1 MFKGCKYPLT
11 CEKSQMKKKIFIALL
26 LLIITGTT
34 IDNAYS
40 QPLTQNQYAIAKM
53 KEELAK
59 YKGDQSIYM
68 SLCFLYSKENDYD
81 NMLNMMKTI
90 LKKFPK
96 DTATA
101 GVINDYAIEYS
112 QKGKYDIALKIVDIT
127 LSKYKRDQDAAIIR
141 SEILL
146 KQNRI
151 DENNRFLESFLKK
164 NPKEYL
170 LYDRLA
176 DSYIYKEDYTNAFKT
191 IRTIQ
196 DINIE
201 NIYYYFVEAM
211 ILQMTDKEKALK
223 YFKAYFEKTQ
233 FVEEYEPR
241 IKIAKRIY
249 DLLQSN
255 DVTATDYEELLDYMK
270 TSKVPNSYILIQAR
284 YAKKLFPES
293 PYFETVIE
301 NIYSKIGISH
311 S

>member
-1 MFKGCKYPLT
+1 
-11 CEKSQMKKKIFIALL
+11 MKKKLIIALL

-34 IDNAYS
+34 IDNTYS
-40 QPLTQNQYAIAKM
+40 QPLTQNQFAIAKM

-68 SLCFLYSKENDYD
+68 SLCFLYSKEHDYD

-90 LKKFPK
+90 VKKFPK
-96 DTATA
+96 DSATA
-101 GVINDYAIEYS
+101 GVINDYAMEYT
-112 QKGKYDIALKIVDIT
+112 QKGNYDIALKVVDIT
-127 LSKYKRDQDAAIIR
+127 LSKYKQDQDAAIIR

-146 KQNRI
+146 KQNKI
-151 DENNRFLESFLKK
+151 DESNRFLESFLKK

-176 DSYIYKEDYTNAFKT
+176 DSYIYKEDYNSAFKT

-201 NIYYYFVEAM
+201 NIYYYLVEAM
-211 ILQMTDKEKALK
+211 ILQMTDKDKSLK

-241 IKIAKRIY
+241 LKVAKRIY
-249 DLLQSN
+249 ELLQSSN
-255 DVTATDYEELLDYMK
+255 PVATDYEELLDYMK
-270 TSKVPNSYILIQAR
+270 SNKVPSSYILIQAK
-284 YAKKLFPES
+284 YAQKLFPES
-293 PYFETVIE
+293 PYFKSVID
-301 NIYSKIGISH
+301 NIYSKIGITQS
-311 S
+311 